1 MRGGQRQ
8 VLLLMKGLREAGH
21 GALLLARADG
31 PLWKAACE
39 EGFEVKPAGWSSVW
53 RHSASF
59 DLLHAHEA
67 HGHTAAAVASRR
79 PFVVSRRVA
88 FPVGRSFLSKW
99 KYARAARFLAI
110 SRFVAQ
116 CLLEAGVAGDRID
129 VVYDGVALSAPPVT
143 WNSHGP
149 AVALASSDPQKGR
162 ELVESAARMAQ
173 VEILFSNNLADD
185 LRGASMFLY
194 ITKSE
199 GLGSAALL
207 ALSLGVPVIA
217 SRVGGLPE
225 IIEDGVSGV
234 LVENQPEEIA
244 KAMNRLSSNA
254 PSAQEL
260 IERGRCRIQAQ
271 FTQDHLVQATLASYR
286 RALEG

>member
-1 MRGGQRQ
+1 
-8 VLLLMKGLREAGH
+8 
-21 GALLLARADG
+21 
-31 PLWKAACE
+31 
-39 EGFEVKPAGWSSVW
+39 
-53 RHSASF
+53 
-59 DLLHAHEA
+59 
-67 HGHTAAAVASRR
+67 
-79 PFVVSRRVA
+79 
-88 FPVGRSFLSKW
+88 
-99 KYARAARFLAI
+99 
-110 SRFVAQ
+110 
-116 CLLEAGVAGDRID
+116 
-129 VVYDGVALSAPPVT
+129 
-143 WNSHGP
+143 
-149 AVALASSDPQKGR
+149 
-162 ELVESAARMAQ
+162 
-173 VEILFSNNLADD
+173 
-185 LRGASMFLY
+185 MFLY

-225 IIEDGVSGV
+225 IIEDGVSGM